1 MKCKKTIYL
10 FNLSLEKK
18 QAIKTSDKVNKK
30 PVAKSENHQKILD
43 YLKDNGRSR
52 CAEIA
57 RHIGLS
63 AVRTRAILSEMKEI
77 EALGENRGRTYRIK

>member
-30 PVAKSENHQKILD
+30 TLLNKKSLAKIAAEPIELNRIVSVLLHFLFIYI
-43 YLKDNGRSR
+43 YL
-52 CAEIA
+52 I
-57 RHIGLS
+57 
-63 AVRTRAILSEMKEI
+63 
-77 EALGENRGRTYRIK
+77 

>member
-30 PVAKSENHQKILD
+30 PVAKSKNHQKILD

-52 CAEIA
+52 CAEI
-57 RHIGLS
+57 
-63 AVRTRAILSEMKEI
+63 

>member
-30 PVAKSENHQKILD
+30 MLLNQKITQKFLIILKTTVVPVVLKSKHWARIAAEPIELNRIVSVLLHFLFIYI
-43 YLKDNGRSR
+43 YL
-52 CAEIA
+52 I
-57 RHIGLS
+57 
-63 AVRTRAILSEMKEI
+63 
-77 EALGENRGRTYRIK
+77 